1 VADKIELVG
10 ELTTLESGLVV
21 AQRTKHLCR
30 WCGAA
35 FERDLGAQLHESQ
48 CRHGARLRLLGDAL
62 GGAVASKGAE
72 AVVDL
77 VTCVMAAIE
86 AKPRTTWT
94 ET

>member
-62 GGAVASKGAE
+62 GGAVATRSSGLPCRFHGSSAS
-72 AVVDL
+72 ANR
-77 VTCVMAAIE
+77 
-86 AKPRTTWT
+86 PRL
-94 ET
+94 